1 MITKADLHRLRYI
14 LDTTAYN
21 TFEENNG
28 KQRLALNEVIDELD
42 RLIRKADAEFDQD
55 ANNTDSI

>member
-1 MITKADLHRLRYI
+1 MLTKADLHRLRYI

-21 TFEENNG
+21 TFDENNG
-28 KQRLALNEVIDELD
+28 KQRLALNEAIDEID

-55 ANNTDSI
+55 ADTTDSI